1 MAELSLNKTCALL
14 LRQYGAVYGLLTLAG
29 SEEQDTQ
36 QAAAQA
42 IMNIRLH
49 HLKALEL
56 FK

>member
-1 MAELSLNKTCALL
+1 MAELSLNETCALL